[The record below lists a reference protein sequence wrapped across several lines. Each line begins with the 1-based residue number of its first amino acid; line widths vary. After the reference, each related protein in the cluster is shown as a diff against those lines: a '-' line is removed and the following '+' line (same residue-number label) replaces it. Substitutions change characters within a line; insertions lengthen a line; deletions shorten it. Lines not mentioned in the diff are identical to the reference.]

1 MFLICAVINH
11 LPRHEIVKLS
21 TVQQLARL
29 LAVEYAAMSSA
40 FPDVVTALLL
50 FLTLPVTFASAE
62 RSFSKLR
69 LIKSYLRS
77 TMNHDRL
84 RSLALLSIEAQSAES
99 LAQIIDD
106 FANAKAR
113 RKPF

>member
-1 MFLICAVINH
+1 MFANRRICSDV
-11 LPRHEIVKLS
+11 
-21 TVQQLARL
+21 
-29 LAVEYAAMSSA
+29 

-50 FLTLPVTFASAE
+50 FLTLPVTVASAE

-77 TMNHDRL
+77 TMNQDRL

-99 LAQIIDD
+99 LETDQIIDD

>member
-1 MFLICAVINH
+1 
-11 LPRHEIVKLS
+11 
-21 TVQQLARL
+21 
-29 LAVEYAAMSSA
+29 MSSA

-50 FLTLPVTFASAE
+50 FVTLPVTVASAE

-69 LIKSYLRS
+69 LINSYLRS
-77 TMNHDRL
+77 TMNQDRL
-84 RSLALLSIEAQSAES
+84 RSLALLSIEAHSAES
-99 LAQIIDD
+99 LETDQIIDD